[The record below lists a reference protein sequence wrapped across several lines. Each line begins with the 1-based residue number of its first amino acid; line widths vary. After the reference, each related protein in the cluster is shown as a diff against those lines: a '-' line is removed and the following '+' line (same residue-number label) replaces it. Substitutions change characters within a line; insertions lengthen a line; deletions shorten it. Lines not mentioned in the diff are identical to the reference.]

1 MSSGENHVM
10 VRDVSVEYLHK
21 GKIVKAVQSVNLT
34 LHQGEIGVIIGP
46 SGCGKSTLLHVL
58 AGLNRNY
65 RGEVRINSGFNH
77 GEVDTAII
85 LQDYGLFPWKTVW
98 ENVALGLKIREYP
111 KERIMERTEEILVQM
126 GMLQFSRRYP
136 SQLSG
141 GQRQRVAIAR
151 ALALKPQLLL
161 MDEPFSALDALTREE
176 LQELLLSIWQ
186 DSGMG
191 ILLVTHNIEEA
202 VYLGKRI
209 FVMSPSPGTI
219 IHEVVNPL
227 AGDRNSRGKR
237 EFYELCSSLR
247 SMLKGGSGK

>member
-98 ENVALGLKIREYP
+98 ENVALGLKIRKYP
-111 KERIMERTEEILVQM
+111 RIMERTKEILVQM
-126 GMLQFSRRYP
+126 GMLQLSMRYP

-176 LQELLLSIWQ
+176 LQELLLGIWQ

-202 VYLGKRI
+202 VFLGKRI
-209 FVMSPSPGTI
+209 FIMSPSPGTI

-247 SMLKGGSGK
+247 SMLKGGSGE